1 MCCWYVL
8 FACILFMSMM
18 VYYRSVAGQ
27 LIWGEEVIPE
37 AFDSVTIYF
46 SDIVEFTPL
55 CEKLTPIQVMN
66 SGH

>member
-8 FACILFMSMM
+8 FACILFMSMV

-27 LIWGEEVIPE
+27 LIWGEEVIHE

-46 SDIVEFTPL
+46 SDIVGFTPL

-66 SGH
+66 SEH